1 MALGPVT
8 QELGGGLPCPVFLK
22 PTVLRSLRLGGITW
36 DLFNPSTPPD
46 ASTLAK
52 PPTPRPPPNA
62 WMPAVACSP
71 SGHGPHKLQSKLL
84 KCNSNPDP
92 VLLKALQCLPFA
104 LGTRLARLPLS
115 FKASATWTLSATL
128 SNLIHLFLQMFKGSG
143 CFSEEN
149 KGP

>member
-8 QELGGGLPCPVFLK
+8 PELGVCSPCLSETHSPQVTKAWWDHLLGSLQSIHSSRCLHPGL
-22 PTVLRSLRLGGITW
+22 
-36 DLFNPSTPPD
+36 
-46 ASTLAK
+46 AE
-52 PPTPRPPPNA
+52 PPPPYA

-92 VLLKALQCLPFA
+92 VLLKTLQCLPFA
-104 LGTRLARLPLS
+104 LGTRLTRLPLA
-115 FKASATWTLSATL
+115 FKASATWTLPASL
-128 SNLIHLFLQMFKGSG
+128 SNLIYLFPQTFKGSE